1 MDAITQARVD
11 HVRTMRD
18 TLSALQKGLTRLPSG
33 ADVHSAQ
40 RALKVLDGSLEK
52 IETKERP

>member
-1 MDAITQARVD
+1 MDAISQARVD

-18 TLSALQKGLTRLPSG
+18 TLSALQKGLGRLPSTV
-33 ADVHSAQ
+33 DIHSAQ
-40 RALKVLDGSLEK
+40 RAALVLDRALEK